1 MLTSIPKNQFPVYN
15 DLDIKNYSKR
25 QKVVSENIINQ
36 INLNFYVDGFVN
48 SDSSTERL
56 LSKVLSSGDFRL
68 TKWLSNNKLF
78 LDTLPCSKTSP
89 KISENQVQIGKVQGI
104 LWNSETDLPSMKHI
118 NKVFKGTKKMNF
130 SIY

>member
-48 SDSSTERL
+48 SHSSTERL

-68 TKWLSNNKLF
+68 IKWLSNNKLF
-78 LDTLPCSKTSP
+78 LDTLPCSKASP
-89 KISENQVQIGKVQGI
+89 KIS
-104 LWNSETDLPSMKHI
+104 
-118 NKVFKGTKKMNF
+118 
-130 SIY
+130 